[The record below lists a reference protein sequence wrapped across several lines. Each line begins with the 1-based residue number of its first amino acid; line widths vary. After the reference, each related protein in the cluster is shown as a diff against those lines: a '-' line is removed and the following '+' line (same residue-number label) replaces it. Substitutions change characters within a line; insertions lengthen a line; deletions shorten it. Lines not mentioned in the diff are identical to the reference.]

1 VPRPPGRTTATGPEL
16 ECRITTPSGF
26 HGAECPPVVAANPE
40 SGERHVGAGPP
51 AAVPHGTAMPD
62 VDRAHAPQA
71 VDELDRDR
79 ALTDHGR
86 HALHGSVADVP
97 DWRTPEAGLQR
108 QREATERRERVGTQI
123 RSGQDEAIGITLDG
137 RGSHSVCGRAPII
150 RKSAPALTFSTP
162 WPARSHGTRCSSQP
176 SPPPSTTSVPVRTS
190 TLGPRSAGPGSATSG
205 VQRRSPH
212 DEPDASG
219 VVAQVQ
225 DGLSN
230 AARSPTTY
238 TSSPDK
244 VGASAA
250 AAPWTAPAPR
260 NASRGWTPR
269 RR

>member
-1 VPRPPGRTTATGPEL
+1 LTPSRTAGIAGTTKLAAGREALPLPQDHDRCHDRQDGPPPPVPQL
-16 ECRITTPSGF
+16 ECRITTSSGF

-40 SGERHVGAGPP
+40 SGKRHVGAGPP

-86 HALHGSVADVP
+86 HALHGSVAESP
-97 DWRTPEAGLQR
+97 TARTPEAGLQR

-162 WPARSHGTRCSSQP
+162 WPAITRNQVFQP
-176 SPPPSTTSVPVRTS
+176 AVTTAVDDF
-190 TLGPRSAGPGSATSG
+190 GPRA
-205 VQRRSPH
+205 
-212 DEPDASG
+212 DLD
-219 VVAQVQ
+219 
-225 DGLSN
+225 
-230 AARSPTTY
+230 
-238 TSSPDK
+238 
-244 VGASAA
+244 VGASICRA
-250 AAPWTAPAPR
+250 R
-260 NASRGWTPR
+260 
-269 RR
+269 